1 MERDKLGSGFL
12 SLLVL
17 GPGLSLVLRDPSS
30 WRVEASWSLFS
41 ASQEL
46 ALKTLMK
53 FVQLEGAKPLEKPQ
67 WESHYLFP
75 RTLFRVRPW
84 WDLEDCGG
92 HCLRPS
98 IP

>member
-1 MERDKLGSGFL
+1 M
-12 SLLVL
+12 
-17 GPGLSLVLRDPSS
+17 
-30 WRVEASWSLFS
+30 EASWSLFS

-46 ALKTLMK
+46 ALETLMK

-84 WDLEDCGG
+84 
-92 HCLRPS
+92 
-98 IP
+98 

>member
-1 MERDKLGSGFL
+1 M
-12 SLLVL
+12 
-17 GPGLSLVLRDPSS
+17 
-30 WRVEASWSLFS
+30 EASWSLFS

-46 ALKTLMK
+46 ALKALMK

-75 RTLFRVRPW
+75 RTLLRVRP

-92 HCLRPS
+92 HSLRLS
-98 IP
+98 YETAG